1 MKPISI
7 LIPLS
12 LFSNL
17 FLHAMDIQV
26 KREFTVTQIML
37 DLQKDQTEEEA
48 EDLNISTQQ
57 QFSEKSVYSQQ

>member
-12 LFSNL
+12 LFSNF
-17 FLHAMDIQV
+17 FLHAMDIQI

-48 EDLNISTQQ
+48 EDLNISIQQ
-57 QFSEKSVYSQQ
+57 QFSKKNVYTQH

>member
-1 MKPISI
+1 
-7 LIPLS
+7 
-12 LFSNL
+12 
-17 FLHAMDIQV
+17 MDIQV